1 MSEMITFELP
11 EILYKIT
18 RAYDISSVPLYIAPE
33 IIRLNTVYYF
43 KDINLGQSF
52 MDSMN
57 GVFEDINIEKNGEV
71 YNLSLKV
78 ITNFNIVKAIDLIPN
93 IWDVDCTC

>member
-1 MSEMITFELP
+1 
-11 EILYKIT
+11 
-18 RAYDISSVPLYIAPE
+18 
-33 IIRLNTVYYF
+33 
-43 KDINLGQSF
+43 

-57 GVFEDINIEKNGEV
+57 GVLEDINIEKNGEV
-71 YNLSLKV
+71 YNLSLKI